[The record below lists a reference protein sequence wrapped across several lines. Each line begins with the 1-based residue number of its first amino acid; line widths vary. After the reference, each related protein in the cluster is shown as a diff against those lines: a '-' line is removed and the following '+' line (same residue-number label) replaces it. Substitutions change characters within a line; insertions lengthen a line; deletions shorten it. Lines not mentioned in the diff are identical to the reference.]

1 MVVNRRLRGGRVLL
15 AAIALAIAGGC
26 GPGPQSPDADAEAVS
41 AEREAPAEVVLR
53 RANGPEPDTLDPQ
66 RAEDET
72 SREIIR
78 DLYEGLV
85 GETASGDLV
94 PGAAESWEVSPDGL
108 EWTFVLRPDGRWS
121 NGEPVIAA
129 DFVAGLRRAVDP
141 ATANSSASLLAP
153 LAGALEIIAG
163 DRPPAALGAD
173 ALDDRRLVLRLNS
186 PTPYLLGLLTHPVT
200 FPAHGPS
207 LVEHGA
213 QFARPGRQV
222 SNGAYRLDEWVVQSH
237 VQLRRNTY
245 FRERPQIDVVR
256 YYTFDTPE
264 AALNRY
270 RAGELDLTVQFPMAR
285 FQWLR
290 ENLPDELHTAPA
302 LSTQFWL
309 FNTVRAPTDDL
320 RVREALAM
328 AVDRDKIT
336 SLVTGLGDHP
346 AYGLVPPGVANYS
359 AQSFPWHDWPMAER
373 VAQARARLA
382 EAGYG
387 PQRPL
392 RVEVHYNTDEN
403 LRRVVAA
410 VASMWREHLDV
421 EATLYNEEFRV
432 MLNRRKQPDAWQI
445 LRLAWRGDYNDAS
458 NFLEALSVNG
468 AVSDTGFDDPEYERL
483 LAAAAAE
490 NDPAGRRALLE
501 EAERRMLAQ
510 YPILPIYHPVGKIL
524 IKPWVTGFAPNV
536 LARNYSR
543 HLSIDVAHRGY

>member
-1 MVVNRRLRGGRVLL
+1 MVAVC
-15 AAIALAIAGGC
+15 IALASVAGC
-26 GPGPQSPDADAEAVS
+26 NPGSPPPEDTAASTA
-41 AEREAPAEVVLR
+41 REAPAEVVLR
-53 RANGPEPDTLDPQ
+53 RANGPEPDTLDPH

-72 SREIIR
+72 SRDIIR

-85 GETASGDLV
+85 GETPSGELV
-94 PGAAESWEVSPDGL
+94 PGAAASWEVSPDGL
-108 EWTFVLRPDGRWS
+108 AWTFVLRPDGRWS
-121 NGEPVIAA
+121 DGDPVVAA
-129 DFVAGLRRAVDP
+129 DFVAGLQRAVDP

-163 DRPPAALGAD
+163 DRPPATLGAE
-173 ALDDRRLVLRLNS
+173 ALDDRRLVLRLRS

-200 FPAHGPS
+200 FPVHGPS
-207 LVEHGA
+207 LATHGE
-213 QFARPGRQV
+213 QFARPGRLV
-222 SNGAYRLDEWVVQSH
+222 SNGAYHLDEWVVQSH
-237 VQLRRNTY
+237 VQLHRNPY
-245 FRERPQIDVVR
+245 FRERPQIGVVR
-256 YYTFDTPE
+256 YYSFDTPE

-270 RAGELDLTVQFPMAR
+270 RAGELDMSVQFPMAR
-285 FQWLR
+285 FKWLL

-320 RVREALAM
+320 RVREALSM

-346 AYGLVPPGVANYS
+346 AYGLVPPGVANYD
-359 AQSFPWHDWPMAER
+359 AQTFPWRNWPMSER
-373 VAQARARLA
+373 IAHARARLA

-387 PQRPL
+387 PERPL

-403 LRRVVAA
+403 IRRVAAA

-421 EATLYNEEFRV
+421 ETTLYNEEFRV

-458 NFLEALSVNG
+458 NFLEALSING

-483 LAAAAAE
+483 LTAAAAQ
-490 NDPAGRRALLE
+490 NDPVRRRALLE
-501 EAERRMLAQ
+501 EAERRLLAA
-510 YPILPIYHPVGKIL
+510 YPILPIYHPVGKML
-524 IKPWVTGFAPNV
+524 IKPWVSGFAPNI
-536 LARNYSR
+536 LLRNYSR
-543 HLSIDVAHRGY
+543 HLSIDVAQRGQ